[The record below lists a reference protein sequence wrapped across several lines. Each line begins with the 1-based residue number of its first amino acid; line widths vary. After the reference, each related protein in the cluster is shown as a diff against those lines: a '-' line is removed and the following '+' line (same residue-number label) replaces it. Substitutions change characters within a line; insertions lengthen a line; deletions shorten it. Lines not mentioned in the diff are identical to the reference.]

1 MDCVRSYLV
10 SERKLVH
17 THTQILLEQW
27 AKERYIELGI
37 FPSTEHQAAWFK
49 SVHQ

>member
-10 SERKLVH
+10 SERGRENWCTH
-17 THTQILLEQW
+17 THILLEQR

-37 FPSTEHQAAWFK
+37 FPSTEHQAA
-49 SVHQ
+49 